1 MIFLRLLRWNAYNPG
16 CLAAARAFTCSGFV
30 RGRGLGSVRKFS
42 AGKPVTGI
50 IEKFTN
56 FLANWR
62 DAIVGPE

>member
-1 MIFLRLLRWNAYNPG
+1 MTV
-16 CLAAARAFTCSGFV
+16 ARAFTRSIFV
-30 RGRGLGSVRKFS
+30 PDEGLGDDRKFS
-42 AGKPVTGI
+42 AGKAVISI

>member
-1 MIFLRLLRWNAYNPG
+1 MTIPKAFARSIFVPDPEYG
-16 CLAAARAFTCSGFV
+16 RA
-30 RGRGLGSVRKFS
+30 RKFS
-42 AGKPVTGI
+42 AGKPVISI

>member
-1 MIFLRLLRWNAYNPG
+1 LTEW
-16 CLAAARAFTCSGFV
+16 RAFTCSVFV
-30 RGRGLGSVRKFS
+30 PEAAALGGPDFPGRGS
-42 AGKPVTGI
+42 VTGV

>member
-1 MIFLRLLRWNAYNPG
+1 V
-16 CLAAARAFTCSGFV
+16 RAFTRSIFV
-30 RGRGLGSVRKFS
+30 PILKQGSVRKFS
-42 AGKPVTGI
+42 AGKPVISI

>member
-1 MIFLRLLRWNAYNPG
+1 MAMP
-16 CLAAARAFTCSGFV
+16 RAFTRSLFV
-30 RGRGLGSVRKFS
+30 PGILARRDRKFS
-42 AGKPVTGI
+42 AGKAVISI

>member
-1 MIFLRLLRWNAYNPG
+1 MTIP
-16 CLAAARAFTCSGFV
+16 RAFTRS
-30 RGRGLGSVRKFS
+30 GSVPDRVNGRARKFS
-42 AGKPVTGI
+42 AGMPVISI

>member
-16 CLAAARAFTCSGFV
+16 RLTAARAFIRSIFV
-30 RGRGLGSVRKFS
+30 RGQGHGRVRKFS
-42 AGKPVTGI
+42 AGKPVIGI